1 MNSVTSQLLH
11 PTITHRLGAV
21 VQFIDHFTGL
31 PIRTPLRASIPDQRW
46 DAIRSESDLTYRF
59 IRTHREIP
67 TGSFDVVVECPSG
80 EYERIEQVTITLP
93 IVVGHPPPIVRD
105 DYLSRFP
112 LWPTRRLRPEVGE
125 TVVTGRVLHTA
136 PPLAPAVGMR
146 VRLSTP
152 VIPPAGTAY
161 AYTNAQGEFVYRLPG
176 LRMSISGGIPVTTAT
191 LNVEIRD
198 AADVA
203 GFPANPS
210 TIVVRLGE
218 TNEATIEI
226 P

>member
-1 MNSVTSQLLH
+1 MTSLLLH
-11 PTITHRLGAV
+11 PTIAHRLGSA
-21 VQFIDHFTGL
+21 VQFIDHFTRL
-31 PIRTPLRASIPDQRW
+31 PIRTPLRVSIPNQRW
-46 DAIRSESDLTYRF
+46 DAIRSESDFTYRF
-59 IRTHREIP
+59 IRTNREIP
-67 TGSFDVVVECPSG
+67 IGNFDVVVECPSG
-80 EYERIEQVTITLP
+80 EYESVEPVTVALP
-93 IVVGHPPPIVRD
+93 IIVGHPPPIVRD

-125 TVVTGRVLHTA
+125 TVVIGRLLHTG

-152 VIPPAGTAY
+152 VIPPPGTAY
-161 AYTNAQGEFVYRLPG
+161 AYSKANGEFVYRLPG
-176 LRMSISGGIPVTTAT
+176 LRMSISGGIPVRTAT

-198 AADVA
+198 AADVVS
-203 GFPANPS
+203 FPAIPS

-218 TNEATIEI
+218 TNETTIEI